1 MFSAPAEL
9 YDLIYS
15 GFKDYPAESGQL
27 AATIRRAY
35 PQARTVLD
43 VACGTAEHARLLVDQ
58 YGFDVDGLDL
68 DPAFVAIARRKL
80 RRGRVSE
87 GDMTSFV
94 MPGRYDVVQCLFS
107 SIA

>member
-27 AATIRRAY
+27 AATIRRAH
-35 PQARTVLD
+35 PQA
-43 VACGTAEHARLLVDQ
+43 LLVDQ
-58 YGFDVDGLDL
+58 HGFDVDGLDL

-80 RRGRVSE
+80 RRGTVYE
-87 GDMTSFV
+87 VT
-94 MPGRYDVVQCLFS
+94 
-107 SIA
+107 